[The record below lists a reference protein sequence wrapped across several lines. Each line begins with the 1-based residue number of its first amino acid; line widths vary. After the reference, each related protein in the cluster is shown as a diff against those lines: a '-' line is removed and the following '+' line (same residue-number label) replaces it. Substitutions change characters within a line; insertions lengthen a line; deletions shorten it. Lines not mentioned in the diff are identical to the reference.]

1 MEITMKKFLL
11 ILTFAVFLG
20 SCGNDYQPDNY
31 FATCEETH
39 RYGNAPMEC
48 AFQTIGYV
56 LGCGLF
62 GESCH
67 R

>member
-1 MEITMKKFLL
+1 MKKLL
-11 ILTFAVFLG
+11 VVLAFATLVS

-31 FATCEETH
+31 FATCEEGH
-39 RYGNAPMEC
+39 RFGNAPMEC